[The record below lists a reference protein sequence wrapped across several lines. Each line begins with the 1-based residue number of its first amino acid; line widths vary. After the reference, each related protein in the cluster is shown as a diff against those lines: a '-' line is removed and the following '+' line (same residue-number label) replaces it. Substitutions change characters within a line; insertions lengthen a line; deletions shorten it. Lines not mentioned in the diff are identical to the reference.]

1 MVGKYKGFAA
11 RALKENPSMT
21 TTHCFIH
28 REALVAKTCGEDI
41 TMVMNQ
47 VVKMVNFIKS
57 RPLKCRVFEQL
68 CAQSNAAYTS
78 LLLHTE
84 VRWLSRGR
92 VLERFL
98 SLKKELLAFFLEEK
112 QETFANLLKDDM
124 WILKVAYLTDIFG
137 KLNVLNSSMQG
148 RQETVVSLTNK
159 IKGFLKK
166 TEVLEGFS

>member
-1 MVGKYKGFAA
+1 M
-11 RALKENPSMT
+11 
-21 TTHCFIH
+21 
-28 REALVAKTCGEDI
+28 
-41 TMVMNQ
+41 
-47 VVKMVNFIKS
+47 
-57 RPLKCRVFEQL
+57 FEQL

-137 KLNVLNSSMQG
+137 KFNVLNSSMQG
-148 RQETVVSLTNK
+148 KQETVVSSTNR